1 SSNDCLPLLFP
12 QGKLPARFTVPLS
25 VLSQPLKSKSV
36 MTTPI
41 LKGNLSTNISSLGR
55 NIILTTMPA
64 GTKLIAGNK
73 PVSFVTAQ
81 QLQQLQQQGQATQV
95 RIQTVPAQQLQQRS
109 AAGSPKS
116 MSTVVVTTAPSPK
129 RAPDP
134 PPPAQ

>member
-1 SSNDCLPLLFP
+1 
-12 QGKLPARFTVPLS
+12 
-25 VLSQPLKSKSV
+25 

-41 LKGNLSTNISSLGR
+41 LKGNISTNISSLGR

-73 PVSFVTAQ
+73 PVSFVTVQ

-95 RIQTVPAQQLQQRS
+95 CIQTVPAQQLQQRS
-109 AAGSPKS
+109 AAGSPES
-116 MSTVVVTTAPSPK
+116 VSAVVVTTAPSPK